1 MALQDNTRVL
11 MVKRSEVLRVFESK
25 EIERLMLTASVA
37 FPNDDEVINDVKAV
51 RKFERGQK
59 RAFMDAIDQNRIAI
73 DMRDELYS
81 AK

>member
-1 MALQDNTRVL
+1 

-51 RKFERGQK
+51 RKFERG
-59 RAFMDAIDQNRIAI
+59 
-73 DMRDELYS
+73 
-81 AK
+81 